1 MKAQISNLID
11 GGKVKRMMEHPKY
24 TGYKL
29 HNGQFIDTAGTNHID
44 RAEIAEK
51 VKNENENLVIE
62 LLGHRYE
69 LQRQASCSGKT
80 IWWSCEISEEDFF
93 ELTEHG
99 GIVETYEKKYT
110 LTISQDMFCTITS
123 YARKNA
129 NCQWKDRTYTKIDT
143 AYITIL

>member
-1 MKAQISNLID
+1 MKTQISNLID

-24 TGYKL
+24 AGYKL
-29 HNGQFIDTAGTNHID
+29 HNGNFIDLAGTNHID

-80 IWWSCEISEEDFF
+80 IWWSCEISEGDFF

-99 GIVETYEKKYT
+99 GIVENYEKQYT
-110 LTISQDMFCTITS
+110 LTISGDMFCTIAS

-129 NCQWKDRTYTKIDT
+129 NCQWKERTYTKIDT